1 MKNFLVVINKI
12 RSISKLTRKS
22 NIIQNHALQLI
33 RDDNSFKKKLLFN
46 LDFFVRWN
54 STAKMIKRFKFLKK
68 IAIALTH
75 NPEEVQGI
83 KDAQSK
89 NLKKWALSSLEW
101 DLVDILDKVL
111 EKFLT
116 ATELISGQNYPT
128 LAISHLVYIS
138 LKSHLQMA
146 TESNNEKIL
155 KKVLLGRLEYHMN
168 SKLSKSQKDFTLVS
182 FFLKT
187 ALLLSCKLK
196 T

>member
-1 MKNFLVVINKI
+1 MV
-12 RSISKLTRKS
+12 
-22 NIIQNHALQLI
+22 
-33 RDDNSFKKKLLFN
+33 
-46 LDFFVRWN
+46 

-68 IAIALTH
+68 IAIAFTH

-101 DLVDILDKVL
+101 DFDILDKVLEKVL

-146 TESNNEKIL
+146 SESNNEKIL
-155 KKVLLGRLEYHMN
+155 KKLLLGRLE
-168 SKLSKSQKDFTLVS
+168 
-182 FFLKT
+182 
-187 ALLLSCKLK
+187 
-196 T
+196 

>member
-1 MKNFLVVINKI
+1 MSAYLPCIEGLRLNP
-12 RSISKLTRKS
+12 
-22 NIIQNHALQLI
+22 LQHV
-33 RDDNSFKKKLLFN
+33 S
-46 LDFFVRWN
+46 
-54 STAKMIKRFKFLKK
+54 MIKLFKFLKK

-75 NPEEVQGI
+75 NPEEMQGI

-138 LKSHLQMA
+138 VKSHLQMA
-146 TESNNEKIL
+146 SESNNEKIL
-155 KKVLLGRLEYHMN
+155 KKFLLGRLGYHMN